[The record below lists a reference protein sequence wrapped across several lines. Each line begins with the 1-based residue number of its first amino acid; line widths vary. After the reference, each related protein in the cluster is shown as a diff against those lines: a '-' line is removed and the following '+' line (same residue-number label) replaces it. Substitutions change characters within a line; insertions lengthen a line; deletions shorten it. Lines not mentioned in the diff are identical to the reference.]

1 MTDEVKYSWQQYVVD
16 AFVAPT
22 ESLPVKISI
31 AERAI
36 SARFGDP
43 VPPDLEESL
52 ALHDALRALD
62 VLIEETGKPGRREEP
77 EEDIAW

>member
-1 MTDEVKYSWQQYVVD
+1 MSDGVNYSWQQYVVD
-16 AFVAPT
+16 AFIALP
-22 ESLPVKISI
+22 ESLPAKISI

-36 SARFGDP
+36 SARFRDP

-52 ALHDALRALD
+52 ALQDALRALG

-77 EEDIAW
+77 EQDIA